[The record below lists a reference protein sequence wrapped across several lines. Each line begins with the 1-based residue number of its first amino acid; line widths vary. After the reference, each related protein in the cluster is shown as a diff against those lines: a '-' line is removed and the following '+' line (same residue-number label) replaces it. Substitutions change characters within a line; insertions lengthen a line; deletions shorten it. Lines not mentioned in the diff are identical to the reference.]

1 MFKNLSIVFLGTL
14 LFFVTGCN
22 IKTPE
27 IKGVVL
33 DAETKQPVEGAWVR
47 ASIEIYTKTVGG
59 DVHSSLSID
68 EPHTRTDK
76 QGRFVI
82 PSKSFKKPAFPV
94 GFGTEVINV
103 GIGASTSDDKGGRI
117 NLKEEK
123 LKDFLGRNTVELTIY
138 STPVKRTEEEYF
150 SHLKSLY
157 NYCLSGR
164 SSVEIPPVEGGCD
177 GWEMDYAITKHER
190 YLEGYSNPSKDEITH
205 YSIVLANLAY
215 LYKRKGNYEKAISLF
230 NDVKEFDKKHGIT
243 LTQKEYEKQITELL
257 LLKQKRQ
264 NRER

>member
-1 MFKNLSIVFLGTL
+1 MVKNLSIVILWIL
-14 LFFVTGCN
+14 LFFVAGCN

-27 IKGVVL
+27 IRGVVF

-82 PSKSFKKPAFPV
+82 PSMSFKKPAFPV
-94 GFGTEVINV
+94 GFGTEVVNV
-103 GIGASTSDDKGGRI
+103 GIGASTSDDKGGRM

-123 LKDFLGRNTVELTIY
+123 LKEFLGRNTVELTIY
-138 STPVKRTEEEYF
+138 STPIKRNEEEYF
-150 SHLKSLY
+150 THLQSLY
-157 NYCLSGR
+157 NYCITGR
-164 SSVEIPPVEGGCD
+164 SGVEVPLVEKGCD
-177 GWEMDYAITKHER
+177 EWELNYAITKHEK
-190 YLEGYSNPSKDEITH
+190 YLERYSNPTKDQITH
-205 YSIVLANLAY
+205 YSIALANLAY
-215 LYKRKGNYEKAISLF
+215 LYKRKGDYEKAISLF
-230 NDVKEFDKKHGIT
+230 TDVKEFDKKHGIT
-243 LTQKEYEKQITELL
+243 LTQKEYERQITELQ